1 MALLSH
7 GALTVALASTASV
20 NAVNAPDALQADAQP
35 ASEQQSSD
43 QQADNGEY
51 GEPDFVT
58 DVIVVSA
65 QKREERITDVPL
77 TITALSGDD
86 LRRLNANE
94 LDEISLYVPGLF
106 IQEQSANNPG
116 FVIRGITS
124 DSGSAQQGPRVT
136 VYYNG
141 VDISRSR
148 GVYQDLYDLERVE
161 VIKGPQATLFGT
173 ASTIG
178 AVSFVSAKPE
188 PGTSAELQLGYGN
201 FDWFQ
206 AQGHINIGNDEIALR
221 VASAFR
227 RRDGWVRNIAGD
239 PNIPNQNTAGIDQP
253 DLYAQ
258 NQLGVRASLRWTPIA
273 IPLTV
278 DLVGTYDRQRNSG
291 TPFVSGT
298 LPATGGSTSPF
309 DPVELSGSPFSRE
322 ILGLSELGLERDV
335 YDVSLTVNYEISDS
349 LTYTQITAYR
359 DFDSLEVF
367 DADGSPAFYLEFAED
382 AEGYQIN
389 HESRLSYTGDR
400 FRGFVGINYFYENG
414 SQAVPFS
421 TEEGTYL
428 QCAAGLI
435 PGLPC
440 VAPDGTVTAEQAT
453 ALLTQG
459 AATFI
464 PYASLFGNRGIND
477 AFSVFFDGTVI
488 PTPALELTAGV
499 RFLFEDRQSFFSAD
513 QPNSVITGAPLLP
526 TVDTA
531 GQEFG
536 ATDEFFSVLPRFNA
550 LVRFNDRFNG
560 YATVSRG
567 RRSPV
572 IDVTS
577 ATGPNG
583 PIAAIDNIPAEF
595 VWNYEAGLKYADSL
609 VQASVGVFYQEY
621 ENFQVTI
628 QNDAGDFIT
637 VNAGNASSTGVEAEL
652 SISPADWLTIFG
664 NGAYIDSSIDN
675 EPENGI
681 FVGDRFRL
689 QSEWQLS
696 GGFTIDYPINDST
709 RFFLTPSVTYQSDL
723 FFELPNNPNIAED
736 GYALVNIRGGISF
749 EEGRYEIAGFAR
761 NLFDEQYL
769 IDGGNTGGA
778 FGIPTF
784 IPGEPAFYGVQ
795 VTARY

>member
-1 MALLSH
+1 MALLSY
-7 GALTVALASTASV
+7 GALAIALASTPSEGTAE
-20 NAVNAPDALQADAQP
+20 AMPQADTVPAQDETG
-35 ASEQQSSD
+35 AQTTEDD
-43 QQADNGEY
+43 QEIYQG
-51 GEPDFVT
+51 
-58 DVIVVSA
+58 DVIIVSA

-77 TITALSGDD
+77 TITALGAED
-86 LRRLNANE
+86 LDRLGAQE

-148 GVYQDLYDLERVE
+148 AVYQDLYDMERIE

-178 AVSFVSAKPE
+178 AVSLVSAKPE
-188 PGTSAELQLGYGN
+188 PGTSASLRLGYGN
-201 FDWFQ
+201 FDAFQ
-206 AQGHINIGNDEIALR
+206 AQGHLNVGNDEIALR
-221 VASAFR
+221 LAGAFR

-239 PNIPNQNTAGIDQP
+239 PDIPNQNTAGIDQP

-258 NQLGVRASLRWTPIA
+258 NQLGFRASLRWTPDA

-322 ILGLSELGLERDV
+322 VLGLEELGLEREV
-335 YDVSLTVNYEISDS
+335 YDISLTVNYEFSDS

-359 DFDSLEVF
+359 EFDSLEVF

-389 HESRLSYTGDR
+389 HESRLSYNGDT

-453 ALLTQG
+453 ALLTGG
-459 AATFI
+459 AATFL
-464 PYASLFGNRGIND
+464 PYASTFQNRGIND
-477 AFSVFFDGTVI
+477 AFSVFFDGTLT
-488 PTPALELTAGV
+488 PTSALELTAGV
-499 RFLFEDRQSFFSAD
+499 RFLFEDRQSFFSSV

-526 TVDTA
+526 AVDTA
-531 GQEFG
+531 GQEFE
-536 ATDEFFSVLPRFNA
+536 ADDDFFSILPRFNA
-550 LVRFNDRFNG
+550 LYRFTDNLNA
-560 YATVSRG
+560 YATISRG

-577 ATGPNG
+577 AAGANG
-583 PIAAIDNIPAEF
+583 PVAAIDNIPAEF
-595 VWNYEAGLKYADSL
+595 VWNYEGGLKYADSL
-609 VQASVGVFYQEY
+609 IQASVGVFYQEY

-628 QNDAGDFIT
+628 QEEGTGDFIT
-637 VNAGNASSTGVEAEL
+637 VNAGNASSIGVEAEL
-652 SISPADWLTIFG
+652 SISPTDWLTIFG
-664 NGAYIDSSIDN
+664 NGAYIDSTIDD
-675 EPENGI
+675 EPENGV
-681 FVGDRFRL
+681 FANNRFRL

-696 GGFTIDYPINDST
+696 GGFTVDYDINEST

-723 FFELPNNPNIAED
+723 FFELPNNPAIAED
-736 GYALVNIRGGISF
+736 GYALVNLRGGVSF
-749 EEGRYEIAGFAR
+749 DDGRYEIAGFAR
-761 NLFDEQYL
+761 NIFDEQYL
-769 IDGGNTGGA
+769 IDGGNTGGS

-784 IPGEPAFYGVQ
+784 IPGEPAFYGIQ